1 MATERLI
8 AIPDTGFKATA
19 ERAASARRE
28 DADAVVNVCVG
39 TAERL
44 FELNRK
50 AIQTSIEEQRAVSL
64 KAAEEVSPLGAWR
77 LHASYVLAGTA
88 KVVAYWRHASEII
101 LDGYADAVSEAE
113 NRLNRGFL
121 TITGALD
128 DVTAGVGSS
137 MLTGD
142 PALATAS
149 MKETAAMTEREA
161 EGKPSAGLKQD

>member
-8 AIPDTGFKATA
+8 AIPDTGFKAAA

-28 DADAVVNVCVG
+28 DADALVNACVG
-39 TAERL
+39 MAERL

-50 AIQTSIEEQRAVSL
+50 AIHTSIDEQRAVSL
-64 KAAEEVSPLGAWR
+64 MAAEEASPLGAWR

-121 TITGALD
+121 AVTGALD

-137 MLTGD
+137 ILTGD
-142 PALATAS
+142 PAPATAS
-149 MKETAAMTEREA
+149 MKETAEMTERGA
-161 EGKPSAGLKQD
+161 QGKSSAGLKQG